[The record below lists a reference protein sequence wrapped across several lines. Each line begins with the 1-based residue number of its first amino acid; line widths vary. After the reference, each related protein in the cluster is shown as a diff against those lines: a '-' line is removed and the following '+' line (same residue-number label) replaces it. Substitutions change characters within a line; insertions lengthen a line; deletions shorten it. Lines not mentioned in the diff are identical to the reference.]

1 MSCMP
6 RELEAYLA
14 TLLGVSAFADYCPN
28 GLQVEGGRQIRR
40 LAVGVTANLALLEA
54 AREAEADAVL
64 VHHGLFW
71 NKDPRTL
78 TGWRAARVR
87 SLMQADQ
94 SLFAYHLPL
103 DAHPEFGNNAG
114 MLRAMAL
121 EPTEPLTV
129 DGLALGF
136 VSRLSTAMT
145 ALEVIERVEAV
156 TGREPLVF
164 GDPDQPVAT
173 IGMISGGGAGY
184 YEAARRAGV
193 DLFIT
198 GEAAESS
205 QAMSE
210 ELGGMFVAAG
220 HHATERFGVEL
231 LGRHLVQTFGVELM
245 VIDIDNP
252 V

>member
-1 MSCMP
+1 MSCTP

-14 TLLGVSAFADYCPN
+14 ELLGVAGFADYCPN
-28 GLQVEGGRQIRR
+28 GLQVEGSRRIER
-40 LAVGVTANLALLEA
+40 LAVGVTANLAMLQA
-54 AREAEADAVL
+54 AREVEADAVL

-71 NKDPRTL
+71 NKDPRAL

-103 DAHPEFGNNAG
+103 DAHPEFGNNTG
-114 MLRAMAL
+114 MLRAMSF
-121 EPTEPLTV
+121 EPTEPLLA
-129 DGLALGF
+129 DGLPLGF
-136 VSRLSTAMT
+136 VSRLDQPMT
-145 ALEVIERVEAV
+145 ALEVVERIEAV

-164 GDPDQPVAT
+164 GDPDQPVTT
-173 IGMISGGGAGY
+173 IGMLSGGGAGY
-184 YEAARRAGV
+184 FETARARGV
-193 DLFIT
+193 DLYIT
-198 GEAAESS
+198 GEPAENS

-210 ELGGMFVAAG
+210 EIGGMFVAAG

-231 LGRHLVQTFGVELM
+231 LGKHLVQTFGIELM

>member
-1 MSCMP
+1 
-6 RELEAYLA
+6 
-14 TLLGVSAFADYCPN
+14 
-28 GLQVEGGRQIRR
+28 
-40 LAVGVTANLALLEA
+40 
-54 AREAEADAVL
+54 
-64 VHHGLFW
+64 
-71 NKDPRTL
+71 
-78 TGWRAARVR
+78 
-87 SLMQADQ
+87 
-94 SLFAYHLPL
+94 
-103 DAHPEFGNNAG
+103 

-129 DGLALGF
+129 DGVALGF
-136 VSRLSTAMT
+136 ISRLAAPMT
-145 ALEVIERVEAV
+145 ALDIVERIEAV
-156 TGREPLVF
+156 TSREPLVF
-164 GDPDQPVAT
+164 GDPDQLVAT
-173 IGMISGGGAGY
+173 IGMLSGGGAGY
-184 YEAARRAGV
+184 FEAARRAGV

-231 LGRHLVQTFGVELM
+231 LGRHLVQAFGMELL

>member
-1 MSCMP
+1 MSCTP
-6 RELEAYLA
+6 RELEAYLD
-14 TLLGVSAFADYCPN
+14 TLLGVGAFADYCPN
-28 GLQVEGGRQIRR
+28 GLQVEGGRQIQR

-54 AREAEADAVL
+54 AREAKADAIL
-64 VHHGLFW
+64 VHHGIFW
-71 NKDPRTL
+71 NKEPRVL

-103 DAHPEFGNNAG
+103 DAHADFGNNAG

-129 DGLALGF
+129 DGVALGF
-136 VSRLSTAMT
+136 ISRLAEPMKAMD
-145 ALEVIERVEAV
+145 IIDRIEAV

-164 GDPDQPVAT
+164 GDPDQLVEMV
-173 IGMISGGGAGY
+173 GMLSGGGASY
-184 YEAARRAGV
+184 FEAARRTGV

-198 GEAAESS
+198 GEAIESS

-231 LGRHLVQTFGVELM
+231 LGRHLVQAFGVELL